1 MSSRRNSIRDRARAD
16 TPESQPPASARYR
29 DTRAATGIESFVCLV
44 HVDGLP
50 CRDAAE
56 MLCQTARAILT
67 NALATDP
74 PAPVQKLRL
83 QRRGDTT

>member
-1 MSSRRNSIRDRARAD
+1 MEHAL
-16 TPESQPPASARYR
+16 TPESQPPAPGRASARYR
-29 DTRAATGIESFVCLV
+29 DTHATGIESFVWLV

-56 MLCQTARAILT
+56 MLCQTVRVILT

-83 QRRGDTT
+83 QRRGDPT

>member
-1 MSSRRNSIRDRARAD
+1 MIEHAL
-16 TPESQPPASARYR
+16 TPLNRGHPHLDAHRLAIAI
-29 DTRAATGIESFVCLV
+29 RAATGIESFVWLV

-56 MLCQTARAILT
+56 MLCQTARVILT